1 MPMDGSHWLSM
12 KMLIKGSDLYKTVMF
27 VVAYS
32 KEEVAGMFGGLKGSV
47 VHNGSHQEGLLI
59 NMERIQM
66 FQAFQARGCKSLLCN
81 LKLMAQ
87 LEREQFNALL
97 TDPLL
102 PCGVIIAEK
111 LAVFLDFTDNTDHMT
126 FPQRVQNLLS
136 SMWQPLLCRMIYS
149 SFDELASH
157 YLQRDVSFQ
166 ELMSH
171 GVVWL
176 LRYDF
181 EYPRLLIRGNNCKVK
196 KGLPVELE
204 EFVNSSGEHG
214 FVVFTLGSL
223 ISEMPL
229 KKIDQFA
236 EALGKIPQK
245 VIWRLTGPTP
255 GNLSANIKLMKWL
268 PQNDLL
274 AHPKARVFMTHGG
287 THGLYEGICN
297 GVPMVMLPLFGDQAD
312 NVQRVASRGVGVV
325 LSIYDMTSQSL
336 LDALNTVI
344 NDKSY
349 KENMMRLSTL
359 HKDRPIEPLDLAV
372 HWTEFVMRHKG
383 AEHLRPA
390 AHDLNWIQYH
400 CLDVIGLLV
409 VIVIAVTLVT
419 VKSCVFCFRKC
430 CRRSGKKK
438 SD

>member
-1 MPMDGSHWLSM
+1 MALPGGSGQCLAGRLLALLFLSSLDSVQGGKLLVVPMDGSHWISM
-12 KMLIKGSDLYKTVMF
+12 KVVVEELGRKGHQVVVVIPERDITVVEMM
-27 VVAYS
+27 S
-32 KEEVAGMFGGLKGSV
+32 
-47 VHNGSHQEGLLI
+47 
-59 NMERIQM
+59 R
-66 FQAFQARGCKSLLCN
+66 
-81 LKLMAQ
+81 
-87 LEREQFNALL
+87 
-97 TDPLL
+97 
-102 PCGVIIAEK
+102 
-111 LAVFLDFTDNTDHMT
+111 
-126 FPQRVQNLLS
+126 
-136 SMWQPLLCRMIYS
+136 
-149 SFDELASH
+149 AS
-157 YLQRDVSFQ
+157 
-166 ELMSH
+166 
-171 GVVWL
+171 VWL
-176 LRYDF
+176 LRLDF
-181 EYPRLLIRGNNCKVK
+181 TLEFPRPLMPNMVLIGGINCGVK
-196 KGLPVELE
+196 NSLPVELE

-214 FVVFTLGSL
+214 FVVFTLGSI

-229 KKIDQFA
+229 KKINQFA

-297 GVPMVMLPLFGDQAD
+297 GVPMVMLPLFGDQTD

-359 HKDRPIEPLDLAV
+359 HKDRLIEPLDLAV

-409 VIVIAVTLVT
+409 VIVIAVALVT

-430 CRRSGKKK
+430 CRRSGKKRK